1 MFTVSLGTADGRLI
15 DGTPVPPDPDELRAL
30 AEATG
35 AKAYLS
41 RDAESVSEVYSHLG
55 AFIAPS
61 GCAARRRRGLWAPAW
76 CCCCSPARARGC
88 WPRVA

>member
-1 MFTVSLGTADGRLI
+1 VFTVSLGTADGRLI

-61 GCAARRRRGLWAPAW
+61 GCAARRRRGLWRRPGAAVARRRGRVDAGPA
-76 CCCCSPARARGC
+76 
-88 WPRVA
+88 VA